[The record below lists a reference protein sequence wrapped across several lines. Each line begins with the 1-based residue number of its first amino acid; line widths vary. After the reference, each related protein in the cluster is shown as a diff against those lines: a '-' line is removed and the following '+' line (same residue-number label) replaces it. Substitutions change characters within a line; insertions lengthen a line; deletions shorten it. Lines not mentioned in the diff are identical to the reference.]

1 MSAPARPKREHRSAQ
16 REGGQVGALLADIAY
31 VRSGDKGDNVS
42 IGVLA
47 RAPEHYAAML
57 ATLTP
62 ERIGALFGDWVTGRI
77 SVFPMPNIDGCLV
90 LLEQGLGGGAT
101 STLRFD
107 QTAKALGNAILRLPV
122 TPSASS

>member
-1 MSAPARPKREHRSAQ
+1 MTT
-16 REGGQVGALLADIAY
+16 LLADIAY

-47 RAPEHYAAML
+47 RAPEHYAAMM

-62 ERIGALFGDWVTGRI
+62 ARIGTLFGGWVTGRI

-122 TPSASS
+122 TTASSS